1 MLYLLYG
8 KDTFRSRKNLH
19 EILDVLEKKNKE
31 AALYRINAESVDEE
45 SFVQLLRSDN
55 LFGQK
60 CIVVFEQMLESEWQ
74 KLLFENT
81 KTMAESLNIYI
92 LFEENVSAPIVKKI
106 GRISQKVQKFDL
118 LKESELKSWIVKEV
132 NSRGL
137 SLSDQELNILI
148 SSFNSNLWA
157 INGALE
163 LRQLGGDIY
172 YSDFFYR
179 PFELVDLFS
188 KRQMRDAYLSFHKNR
203 RGGITS
209 EEMFWKLWWQVKML
223 LAVSSYKD
231 EGLNNFQIKQKTG
244 FHPFVIQKSL
254 QALSRFSREELEKIF
269 DELFTMWHESR
280 LEQSDLSLK
289 IERLL
294 LGLN

>member
-8 KDTFRSRKNLH
+8 KDTFRSRRNLH
-19 EILDVLEKKNKE
+19 EILDALEKKNKK
-31 AALYRINAESVDEE
+31 AALYRINAENAGEE
-45 SFVQLLRSDN
+45 SLARLLRSDD

-60 CIVVFEQMLESEWQ
+60 FIVIFEQMFTSEWQ
-74 KLLFENT
+74 KLLFENA
-81 KTMAESLNIYI
+81 KTMADSLNIYI
-92 LFEENVSAPIVKKI
+92 LFEENISAPIAKKI
-106 GRISQKVQKFDL
+106 GRLAQKVQKFDF
-118 LKESELKSWIVKEV
+118 LKESELKSWIIKEA
-132 NSRGL
+132 NSRSL
-137 SLSDQELNILI
+137 SLSDQELTILI

-157 INGALE
+157 MNGALE
-163 LRQLGGDIY
+163 LKQLGGDIY

-188 KRQMRDAYLSFHKNR
+188 KRQMRECYLSFHKNR
-203 RGGITS
+203 AGGITS
-209 EEMFWKLWWQVKML
+209 EEMFWKLWWQVKIL

-231 EGLNNFQIKQKTG
+231 AGFNQFQIKQKTG
-244 FHPFVIQKSL
+244 FHPFVVQKSL
-254 QALSRFSREELEKIF
+254 QALSHFSRDELEKIF

-294 LGLN
+294 LDLN